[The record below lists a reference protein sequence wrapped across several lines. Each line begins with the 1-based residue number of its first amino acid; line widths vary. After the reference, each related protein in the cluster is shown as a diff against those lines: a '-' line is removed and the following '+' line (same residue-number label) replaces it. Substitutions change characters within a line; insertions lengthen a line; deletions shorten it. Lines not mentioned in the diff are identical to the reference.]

1 MTLRPE
7 AATITS
13 APTTT
18 LVVLFHDR
26 HGALERVLG
35 AVRRQNCTLTTLAM
49 EQAGDP
55 GLARVSLTFD
65 GGHPMQ
71 LARQLARLV
80 DVVDVRDITSG
91 LTPIAP
97 AQPDVPATPFRSQAD
112 GVSPAENESE
122 NPTNRTEE

>member
-7 AATITS
+7 AATVTS
-13 APTTT
+13 VPTTT

-35 AVRRQNCTLTTLAM
+35 AARRQNCTLTALAM
-49 EQAGDP
+49 EQAGHP

-65 GGHPMQ
+65 GGHATQ

-80 DVVDVRDITSG
+80 DVVDVRDVTPG
-91 LTPIAP
+91 LTPPAP
-97 AQPDVPATPFRSQAD
+97 AQPDVPPTPFRSQAD
-112 GVSPAENESE
+112 GVSPAENELE
-122 NPTNRTEE
+122 NPTTPTEE